1 MHSRNHIHFLL
12 VPTRSKEAVGRL
24 FLRVHTWWAQ
34 RFNKLTDRS
43 GHLFQSRFHSCLLD
57 SAHYFAAMRY
67 IDLNP
72 KAAGVVTEP
81 ADFEFSSAHTH
92 LTGEPDSFLV
102 LMMANW
108 RQRFSN
114 DPRRYREFLSE
125 TRREEQERIEKAL
138 RSGFPL
144 GADEWVAQLEWESHR
159 RLHPAPPGRAP
170 LMRRTA

>member
-1 MHSRNHIHFLL
+1 
-12 VPTRSKEAVGRL
+12 
-24 FLRVHTWWAQ
+24 
-34 RFNKLTDRS
+34 
-43 GHLFQSRFHSCLLD
+43 
-57 SAHYFAAMRY
+57 MRY